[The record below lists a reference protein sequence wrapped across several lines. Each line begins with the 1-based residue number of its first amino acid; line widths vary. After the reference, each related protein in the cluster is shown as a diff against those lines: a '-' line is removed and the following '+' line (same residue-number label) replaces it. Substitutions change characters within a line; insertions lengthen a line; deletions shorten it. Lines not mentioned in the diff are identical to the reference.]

1 MFALSPY
8 DLIWSVAALLVLAL
22 TFAALFVWF
31 RTHWD
36 RSWDALLALLVIVV
50 LPVVG
55 PAAFLAS
62 RGRRPAR
69 GSSVRPTAD

>member
-8 DLIWSVAALLVLAL
+8 DLIWSVGTLVVLAL
-22 TFAALFVWF
+22 TFAALVVWF
-31 RTHWD
+31 RTRWE
-36 RSWDALLALLVIVV
+36 RTGRAILALLVIVV

-62 RGRRPAR
+62 RGRRPSVAR
-69 GSSVRPTAD
+69 SAD